1 MSNVILAVLTEI
13 ESTPTVLSAAKR
25 LSDLF
30 GGAYIEALVVRVAP
44 ISTIMVTEEVL
55 TPSQENEIRS
65 HENKRADLLKGAFD
79 RWLESL
85 GEGNHKVKWI
95 SAEGVTAK
103 LVNEWGKRADYII
116 VSKPAPGHSNSEYE
130 SLHSALF
137 DSERPVLVVPPQM
150 SANFGEKV
158 AIAWREDK
166 FTLHAVRD
174 SLQFIPESADI
185 HLLIGRPAGGAPPHV
200 PEMLADHAMNYQTHE
215 LILGKDVF
223 GAQLLAKA
231 HEIRAD
237 LLVMGAFVHHSWR
250 RMLFGGVT
258 NYMLIHADLPV
269 LMRH

>member
-1 MSNVILAVLTEI
+1 MTNVILAVLTES
-13 ESTPTVLSAAKR
+13 ESVPAVLSAAKR
-25 LSDLF
+25 LSDLLN
-30 GGAYIEALVVRVAP
+30 GAYIEALVVRVAP

-79 RWLESL
+79 RWLESIDA
-85 GEGNHKVKWI
+85 NSYKIKWI
-95 SAEGVTAK
+95 NAEGVSAK

-116 VSKPAPGHSNSEYE
+116 VSKPVPGHANSEYE
-130 SLHSALF
+130 SLHAALF
-137 DSERPVLVVPPQM
+137 ESERPVLVVPPQM
-150 SANFGEKV
+150 STNFGGKV

-174 SLQFIPESADI
+174 SLQFIPQSAEI
-185 HLLIGRPAGGAPPHV
+185 HLLIGRAAGGAPPHV
-200 PEMLADHAMNYQTHE
+200 PEMLVDHAMNYQTHE
-215 LILGKDVF
+215 LTLGKDVF

-231 HEIRAD
+231 HEVRAD
-237 LLVMGAFVHHSWR
+237 MLVMGAFVHHSWR

-258 NYMLIHADLPV
+258 NYMLTHADIPV